1 MGKASQ
7 GVFGGWTNKVGN
19 VVGRFRGGVNIYSIY
34 QPNVSNPKTTAQKQG
49 RRIFTMC
56 TQFLSKVG
64 QIASIGFK
72 NQKSGNYWMG
82 EGIKANYGDAVTGSW
97 PSYVLNFAKLLVSK
111 GNLDN
116 PYAPSCSAQGTDLT
130 FSWTDNSGIGNALDT
145 DLIGIAVYNKDKNEA
160 VCDSASAPRSARTGS
175 FSTPSAW
182 TGDKVEVYLMAH
194 RADDS
199 MVSTS
204 LFLGEFTL

>member
-34 QPNVSNPKTTAQKQG
+34 QPNVSNPKTTAQQQG

-72 NQKSGNYWMG
+72 NQKNGNYWMG
-82 EGIKANYGDAVTGSW
+82 EGIKANYDDAVTGTW
-97 PSYVLNFAKLLVSK
+97 PSYNLNFSKLSVSK
-111 GNLDN
+111 GNLSN
-116 PYAPSCSAQGTDLT
+116 PYAPSCTVQGQDLN

-145 DLIGIAVYNKDKNEA
+145 DLVGIAVYNDTKNDA
-160 VCDSASAPRSARTGS
+160 VCDSASAPRSARQAS
-175 FSTPSAW
+175 FTVPSTW
-182 TGDKVEVYLMAH
+182 TGDKVEVYLMVH

-199 MVSTS
+199 MVSDS